1 MNRNIKDHPFYPRLA
16 VVPPAEAAS
25 WVLGAT
31 PIEEAGKK
39 DRMAAFRRIAKRI
52 MGGREER
59 TKYGFNSDANG
70 EIARAMEW
78 AFQAGQKSVKNEGT
92 QS

>member
-1 MNRNIKDHPFYPRLA
+1 MNRSIKVPPFYPRLA
-16 VVPPAEAAS
+16 VVQPAEAAS

-31 PIEEAGKK
+31 PIEEAEKK
-39 DRMAAFRRIAKRI
+39 DRMAAFRGIAKRI
-52 MGGREER
+52 MGGRDER
-59 TKYGFNSDANG
+59 TKYGFNSDTNG

-78 AFQAGQKSVKNEGT
+78 AFQAGQRSEKNGAT